1 MPRGMPTPKPTFVAC
16 WSEFVAAATG
26 GAVEDMSDDVDLLGG
41 EVELPVWEGGVELPV
56 WEGGVELSSWEFVR
70 FPGCLRFVKTGSWN
84 SFSGEEQQT
93 PSLPQQAL
101 LSPSQRVMAT

>member
-41 EVELPVWEGGVELPV
+41 EVELPV

>member
-16 WSEFVAAATG
+16 WSELVAAAG
-26 GAVEDMSDDVDLLGG
+26 GSVEDMSDDVGPLGG
-41 EVELPVWEGGVELPV
+41 EVEFPV
-56 WEGGVELSSWEFVR
+56 WEGGVELSSLEVVR
-70 FPGCLRFVKTGSWN
+70 FPGCLRFVKKGSLN